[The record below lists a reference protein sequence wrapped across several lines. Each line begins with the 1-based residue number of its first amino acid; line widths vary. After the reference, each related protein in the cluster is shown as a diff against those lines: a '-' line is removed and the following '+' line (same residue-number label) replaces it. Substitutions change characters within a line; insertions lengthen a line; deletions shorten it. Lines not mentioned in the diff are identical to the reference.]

1 MVLYAYVIS
10 VNCSQGSDRESMEAR
25 IAGFGDIT
33 PGTRLSGVVGREN
46 VEVLTVRAVGD
57 SASEVIFRDGTGT
70 IDSRVLSAEDLNHI
84 AIADTDGQQ
93 TNYHADPREFM
104 LAAEALRI
112 KNAALYDPMAAVSSS
127 NIEPLPHQIRAV
139 YEHMLPQVPLRF
151 LLADDPGAGKTIMAG
166 LYLKEMMLR
175 SDCERALI
183 VSPGGLA
190 DQWQEEL
197 QTKFGLSFDVL
208 TMSMVES
215 ARGNVFAD
223 HPYLI
228 VRMDQVSRNEQLMDQ
243 LRAVSWDVAIVDEA
257 HRMSAH
263 YTSWNGE
270 VKTTKRFTLGRVL
283 SQRAQH
289 FLLMTATP
297 HAGKEEDFQ
306 LFLTL
311 LDRDRFEGP
320 YRSGR
325 HRTDTRG
332 LMRRMVKEDLL
343 TFEGKPLFPE
353 RRAYTVGYDLS
364 DAEQELYDRVTE
376 YVRTEMG
383 RADRIGEQGQ
393 SRRRNSVGFALTVLQ
408 RRLASSPEAITRSL
422 ERRVERLG
430 QRLNDI
436 ARAETR
442 QCHRV

>member
-1 MVLYAYVIS
+1 
-10 VNCSQGSDRESMEAR
+10 MEAR